1 VVEGK
6 ASYDRGDRS
15 REIRFTHPPGHIH
28 IHMHA
33 HACTYTNCE
42 IRVKA
47 SSRLTNLGL
56 NPESPTPTVTYPPT
70 GQLNSDDFNSR
81 PGWYIENDIYY
92 LEVCVLNEMC
102 ANGAEIFTKAE
113 GEAFVCE
120 FDAALWAA
128 AGKAL
133 TWL

>member
-1 VVEGK
+1 MCRNVEWMVCVVEGK

-15 REIRFTHPPGHIH
+15 REIRFTHPPG
-28 IHMHA
+28 
-33 HACTYTNCE
+33 
-42 IRVKA
+42 
-47 SSRLTNLGL
+47 
-56 NPESPTPTVTYPPT
+56 
-70 GQLNSDDFNSR
+70 QLNIDDFNSR

-102 ANGAEIFTKAE
+102 SNRAEIFTKAE
-113 GEAFVCE
+113 GESFVCE